1 MKKNTK
7 DAIIVTLGIILALLG
22 DEIFS
27 RIFNF

>member
-1 MKKNTK
+1 MKQSTK
-7 DAIIVTLGIILALLG
+7 DAIVVTIGLILALLG